1 MMAPWINEQTLGRK
15 MRILR
20 TIKLL
25 YFKRSL
31 EVSQQE
37 LHDLIIYQDRYF
49 EILTEFFLSVTGSL
63 PRDFSALGSFP
74 ESIQEMAATLRE
86 NPSRVEKYIVA
97 FSTLEKGLKKLYSEE
112 GGKAFNAARK
122 LDACKL
128 NLGGSSR
135 FLQTQ
140 LNATRKSLLYS
151 DTVLIPD
158 PVMPWLEK
166 NRDEEKFNHVIPLQ
180 MAFFIL
186 HLSDI
191 KGDEFDLPPFIV
203 FPSFEKLLEEHDNQ
217 TQENVTQLITDV
229 FSHYVDSGIAHP
241 QDIMEFAKKHPDQY
255 FQKIEKARL
264 FVSPGS
270 EPGESVIVE
279 LENYKAEVR
288 QWRSEDWCNE
298 LFSNG
303 DTSVVTNAI
312 IERIM
317 PNYHLLENADELR
330 SHPFLC
336 VNAQAHYYQLIASM
350 KNKSAGEVASFDPST
365 SAILQSLT
373 SKRLDFLANIKD
385 DQLVALRKTD
395 ENVEFRRTLR
405 DLVNSLPNT
414 NLEDLGYVA
423 AEVCSHIE
431 RAISKHE
438 KQISSLNDKYL
449 AKHKYTSLIAGGTL
463 AVSMFPVLAPFLGAL
478 LPLGGVAATGK
489 YISDKLDEK
498 AEVGQFSHSMMGVI
512 SRAKGK

>member
-1 MMAPWINEQTLGRK
+1 M
-15 MRILR
+15 
-20 TIKLL
+20 
-25 YFKRSL
+25 
-31 EVSQQE
+31 SQQE

-49 EILTEFFLSVTGSL
+49 EILTEFFLNVTGCQ
-63 PRDFSALGSFP
+63 PRDFSALDSFS
-74 ESIQEMAATLRE
+74 ESIQRMAITLRE
-86 NPSRVEKYIVA
+86 NPSRAEKAMVA
-97 FSTLEKGLKKLYSEE
+97 FSTLEKELKKLYSEE
-112 GGKAFNAARK
+112 GGKAFSAAKK

-166 NRDEEKFNHVIPLQ
+166 KRDEEQFGHVIPLQ

-186 HLSDI
+186 HLCDL
-191 KGDEFDLPPFIV
+191 KGNEFDLPPFFV
-203 FPSFEKLLEEHDNQ
+203 FPSFEKLLEEHDQQ
-217 TQENVTQLITDV
+217 TQENSIQLITDV

-241 QDIMEFAKKHPDQY
+241 QDIMEFATKHPDHY
-255 FQKIEKARL
+255 FKKIEEARL

-270 EPGESVIVE
+270 EPGEPIKSE
-279 LENYKAEVR
+279 LENYKAEMR
-288 QWRSEDWCNE
+288 QWRSENWCNE
-298 LFSNG
+298 FLSKG
-303 DTSVVTNAI
+303 DVSVVTNAI
-312 IERIM
+312 FERIM

-336 VNAQAHYYQLIASM
+336 VNSQAHYYQLIASM
-350 KNKSAGEVASFDPST
+350 KNTSAGEVASFDPST

-373 SKRLDFLANIKD
+373 SKRLDYLANIED
-385 DQLVALRKTD
+385 SQLVALRKTD
-395 ENVEFRRTLR
+395 ENVEFRRELR

-414 NLEDLGYVA
+414 KLEDLGYVA

-438 KQISSLNDKYL
+438 KQVSSFNDKYQ
-449 AKHKYTSLIAGGTL
+449 AKHKYTALIAGGTL
-463 AVSMFPVLAPFLGAL
+463 AVTMFPVLAPFLGAL
-478 LPLGGVAATGK
+478 LPLGATVATGK
-489 YISDKLDEK
+489 YVSDKLDEK

-512 SRAKGK
+512 SRAKRK

>member
-1 MMAPWINEQTLGRK
+1 M
-15 MRILR
+15 
-20 TIKLL
+20 
-25 YFKRSL
+25 
-31 EVSQQE
+31 SQQE

-49 EILTEFFLSVTGSL
+49 EILTEFFLCVTGCL
-63 PRDFSALGSFP
+63 PRDFSPLESFSD
-74 ESIQEMAATLRE
+74 SIQGIASVLRE
-86 NPSRVEKYIVA
+86 NPKRAEKSMMA
-97 FSTLEKGLKKLYSEE
+97 FSSLEKNLKKLYSEE
-112 GGKAFNAARK
+112 GGKAFSAAKK

-166 NRDEEKFNHVIPLQ
+166 KRDEEKFNHVIPLQ

-203 FPSFEKLLEEHDNQ
+203 FPSFEKSLEEHDQQ
-217 TQENVTQLITDV
+217 TQENSVQLITDV

-241 QDIMEFAKKHPDQY
+241 QDIMEFATNHPDQY
-255 FQKIEKARL
+255 FQKIEEARL

-270 EPGESVIVE
+270 EPGESVKVE
-279 LENYKAEVR
+279 LENYKAEMR

-303 DTSVVTNAI
+303 DASVVTNAI
-312 IERIM
+312 FERIM

-336 VNAQAHYYQLIASM
+336 VNAQAHYYQLIANM
-350 KNKSAGEVASFDPST
+350 KNASAGEVASFDPST

-373 SKRLDFLANIKD
+373 SKRLDYLANIED
-385 DQLVALRKTD
+385 SQLVALRKTD
-395 ENVEFRRTLR
+395 ENIEFRRELR

-414 NLEDLGYVA
+414 KVEDLGYVA
-423 AEVCSHIE
+423 AEVYSHIE

-438 KQISSLNDKYL
+438 KQVSLFNDKYQ
-449 AKHKYTSLIAGGTL
+449 AKHKYTALIAGGTL
-463 AVSMFPVLAPFLGAL
+463 GVTMFPVLAPFLGAL
-478 LPLGGVAATGK
+478 LPLGAAAATGK
-489 YISDKLDEK
+489 YVSDKLDEK
-498 AEVGQFSHSMMGVI
+498 AEIGQFSHSMMGVI

>member
-1 MMAPWINEQTLGRK
+1 M
-15 MRILR
+15 
-20 TIKLL
+20 
-25 YFKRSL
+25 
-31 EVSQQE
+31 SQQE

-49 EILTEFFLSVTGSL
+49 EILTEFFLNVTGCQ
-63 PRDFSALGSFP
+63 PRDFSALDSFS
-74 ESIQEMAATLRE
+74 ESIQRMAITLRE
-86 NPSRVEKYIVA
+86 NPSRAEKAMLA
-97 FSTLEKGLKKLYSEE
+97 FSTLEKELKKLYSEE
-112 GGKAFNAARK
+112 GGKAYNAAKK

-166 NRDEEKFNHVIPLQ
+166 KRDEEQFGHVIPLQ

-186 HLSDI
+186 HLCDL
-191 KGDEFDLPPFIV
+191 KGNEFDLPPFFV
-203 FPSFEKLLEEHDNQ
+203 FPSFEKLLEEHDQQ
-217 TQENVTQLITDV
+217 TQENSIQLITDV

-241 QDIMEFAKKHPDQY
+241 QDIMEFATKHPDHY
-255 FQKIEKARL
+255 FKKIEEARL

-270 EPGESVIVE
+270 EPGEPIKSE
-279 LENYKAEVR
+279 LVNYKAEMR
-288 QWRSEDWCNE
+288 QWRSENWCNE
-298 LFSNG
+298 FLSKG
-303 DTSVVTNAI
+303 DVSVVTNAI
-312 IERIM
+312 FERIM

-336 VNAQAHYYQLIASM
+336 VNSQAHYYQLIASM
-350 KNKSAGEVASFDPST
+350 KNTSAGEVASFDPST

-373 SKRLDFLANIKD
+373 SKRLDYLANIED
-385 DQLVALRKTD
+385 AQLVALRKTD
-395 ENVEFRRTLR
+395 ENVEFRRELR

-414 NLEDLGYVA
+414 KLEDLGYVA

-438 KQISSLNDKYL
+438 KQVSSFNDKYQ
-449 AKHKYTSLIAGGTL
+449 AKHKYTALIAGGTL
-463 AVSMFPVLAPFLGAL
+463 AVTMFPVLAPFLGAL
-478 LPLGGVAATGK
+478 LPLGATVATGK
-489 YISDKLDEK
+489 YVSDKLDEK

-512 SRAKGK
+512 SRAKRK